1 MNISNILSKAVI
13 VGRDAVTRISWNSNS
28 NKVIKWITR
37 IYIGSVAI
45 LLLTWYGSWWYK
57 TYSMGMP
64 DLSSLQQFINT
75 TVGSTFITFIAFI
88 AGLFID
94 TNHNGVPDSIEGK
107 NKVGTGTH
115 CGSSSSGSSSGSS
128 AKVGGIGIGAAT
140 KPGDSS
146 STRSGNEG

>member
-13 VGRDAVTRISWNSNS
+13 VGRDAVTRIAWNSNS

-37 IYIGSVAI
+37 IYIGAVAI

-94 TNHNGVPDSIEGK
+94 TNQNGVPDSIEGK
-107 NKVGTGTH
+107 NKVGTRPSY
-115 CGSSSSGSSSGSS
+115 GSSCSGSSSGSS
-128 AKVGGIGIGAAT
+128 EKIGGIGIGATT
-140 KPGDSS
+140 KPSSSS
-146 STRSGNEG
+146 STRSGNEE

>member
-1 MNISNILSKAVI
+1 MNVSSILSKAVT
-13 VGRDAVTRISWNSNS
+13 VGQTAVSKIAWNSSS

-45 LLLTWYGSWWYK
+45 LLLTWYGSWWFK

-94 TNHNGVPDSIEGK
+94 TNQNGVPDSIEGK
-107 NKVGTGTH
+107 NKVGTGSG
-115 CGSSSSGSSSGSS
+115 CRNSSSGSSSGSS
-128 AKVGGIGIGAAT
+128 AKIGGIGIGATT
-140 KPGDSS
+140 KPGSSS
-146 STRSGNEG
+146 STGSRDEG

>member
-140 KPGDSS
+140 KPGGSS
-146 STRSGNEG
+146 STGSRDEG

>member
-1 MNISNILSKAVI
+1 MNISNILSKAVT
-13 VGRDAVTRISWNSNS
+13 VGQDVVTRIAWNSNS

-37 IYIGSVAI
+37 IYIGAVAI

-94 TNHNGVPDSIEGK
+94 TNQNGVPDSIEGK

-115 CGSSSSGSSSGSS
+115 CGSSGSGSSSRPSE
-128 AKVGGIGIGAAT
+128 KIGGIGIGATT
-140 KPGDSS
+140 KPSSSS
-146 STRSGNEG
+146 STGSGNEE

>member
-1 MNISNILSKAVI
+1 MNISNILSKAAI
-13 VGRDAVTRISWNSNS
+13 VGRDAVTRIAWNSNS

-94 TNHNGVPDSIEGK
+94 TNQNGVPDSIEGK

-128 AKVGGIGIGAAT
+128 AKVSGIGIGATT
-140 KPGDSS
+140 KPGGSS
-146 STRSGNEG
+146 STGSGNEG